1 MSEVWKDIEGYEG
14 LYKVSNLGRIWSC
27 RYKKC
32 MRKNLCKGYERV
44 NLKKDGIEKTMQVHR
59 LVALAFLPNP
69 QNKPEVNHID
79 ENKENN
85 NVDNLEWVTSK
96 ENANYGTRNDKIKN
110 YVLKHPVRKLQG
122 KKVAQIDKETGKI
135 ISIYESTTEAARINN
150 FHQGNICWCCNG
162 RRNEANGYKW
172 KYIDKE

>member
-1 MSEVWKDIEGYEG
+1 
-14 LYKVSNLGRIWSC
+14 
-27 RYKKC
+27 

-110 YVLKHPVRKLQG
+110 YVLTY
-122 KKVAQIDKETGKI
+122 A
-135 ISIYESTTEAARINN
+135 NN
-150 FHQGNICWCCNG
+150 EGL
-162 RRNEANGYKW
+162 YT
-172 KYIDKE
+172 